1 MAAVVNKVFCL
12 WGICSYSEGEL
23 LCFVLTAVL
32 FACCVNVQ
40 IKHIIMTESRYDKY
54 GECQGSFIIM
64 TAEIVSWPAGTRQ
77 NTLVYWKGLKMCLP
91 WLWSSFSS
99 IFFQE
104 VLKKVVAVSE
114 EFHSAQRPGRSV
126 GASLLS
132 CIWFTLLS
140 EQ

>member
-1 MAAVVNKVFCL
+1 MRDL
-12 WGICSYSEGEL
+12 LLPEGEL

-32 FACCVNVQ
+32 FAWCVNVQ

-54 GECQGSFIIM
+54 GECQGSFIIV

-77 NTLVYWKGLKMCLP
+77 NTLVYWKGLLKCVCHDYGVHILIYF
-91 WLWSSFSS
+91 L
-99 IFFQE
+99 FFQE

-132 CIWFTLLS
+132 CI
-140 EQ
+140 